1 MSEAP
6 QKVVAV
12 TPAAESLEIGGGST
26 AGEMKDGLCDCC
38 SHHKSCCAVCCCPSV
53 VFSQLFEKVL
63 GPKGACIAIF
73 TLLQVVGYLAYAA
86 SQGAADDDGGG
97 VSTTEMMLS
106 SACTD
111 ALIFGLVWYFAHK
124 FYAHYNIKVPSYL
137 CTCMKIQFCLSCMLC
152 QFWRHVHDGDDV
164 NPCCDYSATGDKK
177 DNDSC
182 EDNCNCAAVPAT
194 RAKYLFE
201 PVPGG
206 GPSSALLDD
215 SDSDSMDDLESGSA
229 VVSEPA
235 GL

>member
-38 SHHKSCCAVCCCPSV
+38 SHHKSCCAVCWCPSV

-111 ALIFGLVWYFAHK
+111 ALILYVLSLSLS
-124 FYAHYNIKVPSYL
+124 PSL
-137 CTCMKIQFCLSCMLC
+137 SLSQCTDTC
-152 QFWRHVHDGDDV
+152 
-164 NPCCDYSATGDKK
+164 
-177 DNDSC
+177 
-182 EDNCNCAAVPAT
+182 
-194 RAKYLFE
+194 AKYE
-201 PVPGG
+201 W
-206 GPSSALLDD
+206 SSALTNQAPFFAILPAARMQQR
-215 SDSDSMDDLESGSA
+215 SP
-229 VVSEPA
+229 VVLRTQVLHSLQHQGPQLLLHLHEDPVLPFVHA
-235 GL
+235 LPVLAPRA